1 MQGLRTYCKNGTK
14 NSRVTWQVSFRSLKF
29 FLQWKWASFH
39 WGCDVWIVHLTWDCS
54 KQHSP
59 EHYQCKH
66 VAWKTASYVKQIA
79 APIADLLL
87 TLLYYLTMWFRGGC
101 IRSNTFTGHLINGVI
116 NSWEKL
122 LSFAG
127 STNAEAIRGKQKC
140 SWLMFLCALQSS
152 WYLHVKQ
159 KRLEI
164 IKQILIIICFLAQS
178 QSILISISLISV
190 FFVIQFF
197 PLLPNH
203 PDYFYQPISVINLV
217 SHFRKKIPYTY
228 LRQL

>member
-1 MQGLRTYCKNGTK
+1 
-14 NSRVTWQVSFRSLKF
+14 
-29 FLQWKWASFH
+29 
-39 WGCDVWIVHLTWDCS
+39 
-54 KQHSP
+54 
-59 EHYQCKH
+59 
-66 VAWKTASYVKQIA
+66 
-79 APIADLLL
+79 
-87 TLLYYLTMWFRGGC
+87 
-101 IRSNTFTGHLINGVI
+101 
-116 NSWEKL
+116 
-122 LSFAG
+122 
-127 STNAEAIRGKQKC
+127 
-140 SWLMFLCALQSS
+140 MFLCALQSS